1 MEIKYIKI
9 YNLFGT
15 FSHEIKLSDGVNII
29 IGDNGV
35 GKTVCLKIINNIFNG
50 DFGFFFDLEFQSIVL
65 SFGKE
70 IWTIKKQIEADNSNY
85 VDEKSG
91 DVTFGQTVLCV
102 ASNLKGEHII
112 KYRDVHLDLPSYY
125 EKISETEWL
134 DRRRGFVMEENELLN
149 RLGINKRTNQL
160 PEWITKRIK
169 GISVRLIDTQ
179 RIYRNE
185 VRRAEIGRTI
195 SKYVKDISTVIWQ
208 EQNKAGI
215 IASRLDRTF
224 PSRLIQELSDKT
236 KKTTASDTLN
246 MLSEVDNLTHSLSI
260 VGLTTYE
267 KDNILK
273 NLSNIDEATLKVL
286 TLYSSDMLEKLEAYN
301 DVQSKLQLFLD
312 IINSRFANKKC
323 MLDKNQEFVF
333 YACDATGRIKRGKT
347 IPPTRLSSGEQNE
360 FVLFYDLVFNCDK
373 KNLILVDEPELSLH
387 IKWQQMMIGD
397 LLRIC
402 NHNHLSLLIATHSPD
417 LIGNHWSLVQK
428 LE

>member
-9 YNLFGT
+9 NNLFGT
-15 FSHEIKLSDGVNII
+15 FRHEIKFSDGVNII

-35 GKTVCLKIINNIFNG
+35 GKTICLKIINNIFKE
-50 DFGFFFDLEFQSIVL
+50 DFGFFFDLDFQSIVL

-70 IWTIKKQIEADNSNY
+70 IWTIKKQIETGDSIY
-85 VDEKSG
+85 VDEKG
-91 DVTFGQTVLCV
+91 DVALGQTVLCV
-102 ASNLKGEHII
+102 LSNLKREHII
-112 KYRDVHLDLPSYY
+112 KYKDVHLDLPSYY
-125 EKISETEWL
+125 EKVSELEWL
-134 DRRRGFVMEENELLN
+134 DRRRGFIIEENELLN

-169 GISVRLIDTQ
+169 GISVRMIDTQ

-185 VRRAEIGRTI
+185 VRGAEIGRTI
-195 SKYVKDISTVIWQ
+195 SKYVKDISNVIRQ
-208 EQNKAGI
+208 EQNRAGV

-236 KKTTASDTLN
+236 RKTTATDTLN
-246 MLSEVDNLTHSLSI
+246 MLSEVDNLTRSLSS
-260 VGLTTYE
+260 VGLTSYE
-267 KDNILK
+267 KDSILK
-273 NLSNIDEATLKVL
+273 NLSNIDEAILKVL
-286 TLYSSDMLEKLEAYN
+286 SLYCSDMKEKLEAYN
-301 DVQSKLQLFLD
+301 NIQSKLHLFLD

-323 MLDKNQEFVF
+323 MLDRNQEFVF
-333 YACDATGRIKRGKT
+333 NTYESNGQIKRGKK
-347 IPPTRLSSGEQNE
+347 IQPTRLSSGEQNE

-397 LLRIC
+397 LSRIC
-402 NHNHLSLLIATHSPD
+402 DHNHLSILVATHSPD

>member
-1 MEIKYIKI
+1 MDIRYII
-9 YNLFGT
+9 INRLFGR
-15 FSHEIKLSDGVNII
+15 FNHEIKISDGVNII

-50 DFGFFFDLEFQSIVL
+50 DFGYLFELEFQQIII

-70 IWTIKKQIEADNSNY
+70 IWSITKCIESEDAIIVDDN
-85 VDEKSG
+85 G
-91 DVTFGQTVLCV
+91 DVVLSQTVLHV
-102 ASNLKGEHII
+102 DSNLKGLHEI
-112 KYRDVHLDLPSYY
+112 KYADIHLDIPPYY
-125 EKISETEWL
+125 EKISENEWV
-134 DRRRGFVMEENELLN
+134 DRRRGFVIEETELLN
-149 RLGINKRTNQL
+149 RLGINKHTNKL
-160 PEWITKRIK
+160 PEWITKRIN

-185 VRRAEIGRTI
+185 GRSPEIGRTI
-195 SKYVKDISTVIWQ
+195 SKYVKDISVIIRH
-208 EQNKAGI
+208 EQNRAGL

-224 PSRLIQELSDKT
+224 PTRLVRELSENDKT
-236 KKTTASDTLN
+236 TPAETLN
-246 MLSEVDNLTHSLSI
+246 SLSEVDNLTHDLSL

-267 KDNILK
+267 KDTILK
-273 NLSNIDEATLKVL
+273 NLSHIDDAILKVL
-286 TLYSSDMLEKLEAYN
+286 SLYASDMKEKLNAYN
-301 DVQSKLQLFLD
+301 DIQNKLQLFLD
-312 IINSRFANKKC
+312 IINSRFKNKKC
-323 MLDKNQEFVF
+323 ILNRNQEFEF
-333 YACDATGRIKRGKT
+333 AAIDEEGRIRRAKT
-347 IPPTRLSSGEQNE
+347 IAPTKLSSGEQNE

-402 NHNHLSLLIATHSPD
+402 EHNHLNIFIATHSPD